1 MADLS
6 KVMEREQLCSEHAAQ
21 CFLEAKRR
29 TKKELRMKSLISDK
43 QIEAINCKWRCGG
56 NGHFDW
62 ANEIEAVVRAEA
74 EARIE
79 LARRA
84 MVAFTPAID
93 SVLWIAIMWNDHN
106 FDADTIRAKAQRAK
120 DALGL
125 LRDGSL
131 LPESEERE
139 RLFALWNAA
148 LAALTPNAEL
158 WGRRSAASS
167 GPTRAP
173 GSTAETTE
181 VEQ

>member
-1 MADLS
+1 M
-6 KVMEREQLCSEHAAQ
+6 
-21 CFLEAKRR
+21 KR
-29 TKKELRMKSLISDK
+29 LISDK
-43 QIEAINCKWRCGG
+43 QIEAINRKWNCGG

-74 EARIE
+74 EAKTA

-84 MVAFTPAID
+84 MEAFTPAID

-125 LRDGSL
+125 LRDGSM

-148 LAALTPNAEL
+148 LTALKVGAGGTATEGHNAALTGGEAVRVEGTVMR
-158 WGRRSAASS
+158 GRD
-167 GPTRAP
+167 
-173 GSTAETTE
+173 EH
-181 VEQ
+181 